1 MLSTV
6 VRDPVSKIK
15 VTLGAVLLALLLSVV
30 VSGRAEA
37 EPMVASYYGNELA
50 GNPTA
55 SGVPF
60 DPYGYTAA
68 HKTLPFGTQLEVCL
82 QGCVTVTVNDRG
94 PFVGGRDLDLSLGAA
109 QAIGLTGAGVATVD
123 VTVLGSSG
131 EMAAPVEES
140 TPAEEPAEEP
150 APVEEPAAEP
160 VAAEPAEPVEEI
172 ASAPAAST
180 QPVVNSESGFVPE
193 VSVALDGTES
203 AEEIADAYANAYADA
218 YLDATGNSVEAT
230 ANTTVT
236 NGSSYTEVQ
245 LVNI

>member
-6 VRDPVSKIK
+6 VRYPASKIK

-30 VSGRAEA
+30 VSERAEA

-123 VTVLGSSG
+123 VTVLGSGG
-131 EMAAPVEES
+131 EMTA
-140 TPAEEPAEEP
+140 PAEEPAEEP

-160 VAAEPAEPVEEI
+160 VEEAAPAPVEPAP
-172 ASAPAAST
+172 APAASA
-180 QPVVNSESGFVPE
+180 QPAVNSESGFVPE

>member
-30 VSGRAEA
+30 VSERAEA

-123 VTVLGSSG
+123 VTVLGSGG
-131 EMAAPVEES
+131 ETAAP
-140 TPAEEPAEEP
+140 A
-150 APVEEPAAEP
+150 EEPAAEP
-160 VAAEPAEPVEEI
+160 VEEATPAPVEPAP
-172 ASAPAAST
+172 APAASA
-180 QPVVNSESGFVPE
+180 QPAVNSESGFVPE

-203 AEEIADAYANAYADA
+203 AEEIAYAYANAYADA

>member
-30 VSGRAEA
+30 VSERAEA

-123 VTVLGSSG
+123 VTVLGSGG
-131 EMAAPVEES
+131 EMTA
-140 TPAEEPAEEP
+140 PAEEPAEEP

-160 VAAEPAEPVEEI
+160 VEEAAPAPVEPAP
-172 ASAPAAST
+172 APAASA
-180 QPVVNSESGFVPE
+180 QPAVNSESGFVPE